1 MANIFDK
8 FLNSMRLYDDEDL
21 EEDAEYLDDEPEP
34 EEELPPARPERPE
47 RPERP
52 ARAERPERPEK
63 PERAPRK
70 PRQPAPEEDEEQQAA
85 RAAARNARRSN
96 VTAMRPSPSRVSTV
110 MEVSMV
116 KPTDMEDARDICDML
131 LSGRAVVINMEGV
144 QVDLA
149 QRIIDFA
156 SGACYSIEGN
166 IQKIS
171 SYIFIVSP
179 SSIELSGDFQNVLN
193 SVGGSGLRLDD
204 RN

>member
-21 EEDAEYLDDEPEP
+21 EDDEEYLDDEPEE

-47 RPERP
+47 KPEKT
-52 ARAERPERPEK
+52 ERERPEK
-63 PERAPRK
+63 AERAPK
-70 PRQPAPEEDEEQQAA
+70 KTRQPAPEEEEEPLP
-85 RAAARNARRSN
+85 RAAARPARRSN
-96 VTAMRPSPSRVSTV
+96 VTSMRQMPSRVSTV

-193 SVGGSGLRLDD
+193 AAGGSGLRLDD

>member
-21 EEDAEYLDDEPEP
+21 EEDAEYLDDEPE
-34 EEELPPARPERPE
+34 EEEEQPPARPERPE
-47 RPERP
+47 RP
-52 ARAERPERPEK
+52 AKAERPERPEK
-63 PERAPRK
+63 QERAPK
-70 PRQPAPEEDEEQQAA
+70 KTRQPAPEEEEEPPRAA
-85 RAAARNARRSN
+85 RAPRRSN
-96 VTAMRPSPSRVSTV
+96 VTSMRPSASRVSTV

-116 KPTDMEDARDICDML
+116 KPTSMEDARDICDML

-179 SSIELSGDFQNVLN
+179 SSIELSGDFQNVLS